1 MEGGLLL
8 ACAKLKFPNK
18 MQMKKSH
25 AAAAA
30 AAGGENKR
38 LDFIFMVLIAD
49 C

>member
-25 AAAAA
+25 AVAAAA
-30 AAGGENKR
+30 AGENKR